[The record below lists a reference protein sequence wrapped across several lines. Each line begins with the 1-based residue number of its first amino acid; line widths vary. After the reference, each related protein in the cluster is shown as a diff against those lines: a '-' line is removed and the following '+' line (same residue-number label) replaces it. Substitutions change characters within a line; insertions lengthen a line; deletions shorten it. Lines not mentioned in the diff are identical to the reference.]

1 MTFNFKKLIPHLVVV
16 LLFIIASLV
25 YFYPVLQGK
34 KIFQSDIV
42 QYTGMAKEQNDFRKA
57 HDEEPYWTN
66 SAFGG
71 MPTYQLGANYPHNY
85 VKKLD
90 NIIRFLPRPAD
101 YLFLYLLSFYILL
114 IVLKVDY
121 KLAFLGALAFGFS
134 TYLIIILGVVH
145 NAKAH
150 AVGYFPLVLAGI
162 LLTFQRKYLWGFLL
176 TTLAMALEIGAN
188 HFQMTYYLMLLVLV
202 LGVVYLIDAYRKKEL
217 PLFFKSVGILLGAV
231 VLGITVNATNIMAT
245 QEYVEWSTR
254 GKSDLTINP
263 DGSPKETVTTG
274 LDKEYIT
281 QYSYGIVESL
291 NLFVPRLFGGGNS
304 ENLGEDS
311 NTYKFLRNQGVPHN
325 QAADFAKR
333 LPTYWGSQPIVAA
346 PAYIG
351 AVVIFLFV
359 LGLFLVK
366 GRLKWWLL
374 GGVIMSLLLS
384 WGKNFGLLTDLMID
398 YFPLYNK
405 FRAVSSIQ
413 VILELCIPVLAVFAL
428 VRLFN
433 DFEKKDEKIKA
444 LKWTTIITAG
454 TAILLFLFKG
464 SFNFDALNDEYYR
477 EAMGPQLVEIIKMD
491 RKAIYNQDLFRSL
504 IFILISAG
512 AIWLYLKG
520 KLNEKRLITAFV
532 LLILVDLV
540 GVNKRYVNKEDFVPT
555 RSMERPFQLT
565 AADEEILKD
574 KSHFRVFNT
583 AEGLN
588 GASTSYFHN
597 SIGGYHA
604 AKPRRLQELYEY
616 QIAQNNVNVLNM
628 LNVKYIIRQNEEG
641 QTIAATNPF
650 ANGNAWFVNKV
661 VKVDNADEEMEA
673 LDSINTINEA
683 VVNVNAFDVSKGHF
697 VKDSTAFIEL
707 TSYSP
712 NHLKYKSSNR
722 HDGLAVFS
730 EMYYPHGW
738 QASIDGQETDH
749 FRVNYTLRGLEIP
762 AGNHEI
768 EFKFEPTVVQ
778 KGSTIS
784 LTGAILF
791 LILLGGGIYYKLIYS
806 KEENNND

>member
-1 MTFNFKKLIPHLVVV
+1 MIFNLKKLIPHLVVV

-42 QYTGMAKEQNDFRKA
+42 HYTGMAKEQNDFRKT
-57 HDEEPYWTN
+57 HNEEPYWTN

-90 NIIRFLPRPAD
+90 NVIRFLPRPAD
-101 YLFLYLLSFYILL
+101 YLFLYLLSFYVLL
-114 IVLKVDY
+114 IVLKIDY

-134 TYLIIILGVVH
+134 TYFIIILGVGH

-150 AVGYFPLVLAGI
+150 AIGYMPLVLAGI

-176 TTLAMALEIGAN
+176 TAVAMALEIGAN

-202 LGVVYLIDAYRKKEL
+202 LGAVYVIDAYKKEEL
-217 PLFFKSVGILLGAV
+217 PHFFKSVGILVGAV
-231 VLGITVNATNIMAT
+231 ILGIAVNATNIMAT

-281 QYSYGIVESL
+281 QYSYGIGESL

-304 ENLGEDS
+304 ENLGEGS
-311 NTYKFLRNQGVPHN
+311 NTYKFLRNQGVPHS
-325 QAADFAKR
+325 QAADFAQR
-333 LPTYWGSQPIVAA
+333 IPTYWGSQPIVAA

-374 GGVIMSLLLS
+374 GGIILSLLLS
-384 WGKNFGLLTDLMID
+384 WGKNFSFLTDLMID

-413 VILELCIPVLAVFAL
+413 VILELCVPVLSVFAL
-428 VRLFN
+428 ARLFN
-433 DFEKKDEKIKA
+433 DFEKNDEKLKA

-454 TAILLFLFKG
+454 IAILLFLFKG
-464 SFNFDALNDEYYR
+464 SFTFDALNDGYYR

-504 IFILISAG
+504 IFVLISAG

-532 LLILVDLV
+532 LLILVDLI
-540 GVNKRYVNKEDFVPT
+540 GVNKRYVNKEDFVAA
-555 RSMERPFQLT
+555 RSMERPFQPT
-565 AADEEILKD
+565 AADKEILMD

-588 GASTSYFHN
+588 GANTSYFHN

-604 AKPRRLQELYEY
+604 AKPRKLQELYEY

-661 VKVDNADEEMEA
+661 IKVDSADEEMKA
-673 LDSINTINEA
+673 LDSVNTTNEA
-683 VVNVNAFDVSKGHF
+683 VVNVNTFDVSKAQF

-738 QASIDGQETDH
+738 QASIDGQEIEH

-768 EFKFEPTVVQ
+768 EFKFEPAVVQ